1 MRRSRSRTYGMT
13 RRVSSPSRSKRNSM
27 KRKLLKRN
35 EMLYLVLRSQPRH
48 RRDGSADFI
57 TGSSNFVTGSL
68 SVTARSRSSRH
79 AIPGRG
85 LLPAAMPCALV
96 HGEPLSPCG
105 PWRTVARR
113 ARSCS
118 HPNPESSRKSCRL
131 LSRRTKYAA
140 MHRYEEAL
148 ESFRKGLAIMQGIT
162 PQAPSNTQW
171 QADLATSFY
180 KVGETLSML
189 RRYDEALEMSKKNV
203 QLLAQLAQGDEVNSY
218 WQHELSESYGV
229 LGHALKDIGR
239 VDDAVE
245 AYRKALT
252 VIDKLVASE
261 PSNATWTSTL
271 VTI

>member
-1 MRRSRSRTYGMT
+1 
-13 RRVSSPSRSKRNSM
+13 
-27 KRKLLKRN
+27 
-35 EMLYLVLRSQPRH
+35 
-48 RRDGSADFI
+48 
-57 TGSSNFVTGSL
+57 
-68 SVTARSRSSRH
+68 
-79 AIPGRG
+79 
-85 LLPAAMPCALV
+85 
-96 HGEPLSPCG
+96 
-105 PWRTVARR
+105 
-113 ARSCS
+113 
-118 HPNPESSRKSCRL
+118 
-131 LSRRTKYAA
+131 

-271 VTI
+271 VTILFYLADVGDNPRANLTRGLELLRRLTADGKLPAYQKTWEQGFEQLLARLPPGVEKERY